1 MKVKIDIISG
11 FLGAGKTT
19 LIKKLINEK
28 LNKEKIVI
36 IENEFGQV
44 GIDGQLLKNASI
56 EVKEINSGCIC
67 CTLVDDFE
75 KAIAEIMHAFGPD
88 RIIIEPSGVG
98 KLSDVIKACET
109 AKAKI
114 KDLLIINAVIT
125 VVDVHRYKL
134 YLPNFSE
141 FYKNQIKHAK
151 TIILSKTA
159 TAKQEIISDV
169 ANSIR
174 SLNPA
179 ANIITT
185 DWDKLEAD
193 KILAVAE
200 QDVAISL
207 EHQMKDIKKVIL
219 KRHSHY
225 HHADEVFE
233 VWSAETPR
241 IFSKNELKDMLGSL
255 NDESAFGLVLRGKG
269 ILQTDDG
276 RWLQFDYLPGEV
288 IVNETDA
295 DYSGRLCIIGSKL
308 KKDML
313 KELFKL

>member
-28 LNKEKIVI
+28 LSEEKIVI

-44 GIDGQLLKNASI
+44 GIDGPLLKSQSL
-56 EVKEINSGCIC
+56 EVREINSGCIC

-75 KAIAEIMHAFGPD
+75 KAIEEVIHTFGPD

-98 KLSDVIKACET
+98 KLSDVIKAC
-109 AKAKI
+109 KADKL
-114 KDLLIINAVIT
+114 KDLLIMNAIIT

-134 YLPNFSE
+134 YLSNFSE

-159 TAKQEIISDV
+159 TAKQEIVSDV
-169 ANSIR
+169 VNSIR
-174 SLNPA
+174 SLNPD

-185 DWDKLEAD
+185 DWDKLEAE
-193 KILAVAE
+193 KMLAVAE
-200 QDVAISL
+200 RDVSMSL
-207 EHQMKDIKKVIL
+207 EHQMKDIKKVLL
-219 KRHSHY
+219 KRHSHN
-225 HHADEVFE
+225 HHADEVFD
-233 VWSAETPR
+233 VWGAETPR
-241 IFSKNELKDMLGSL
+241 IFSQDELKDMLDNL
-255 NDESAFGLVLRGKG
+255 NDEGAFGLVLRGKG
-269 ILQTDDG
+269 ILQTDGG

-288 IVNETDA
+288 IINETDA
-295 DYSGRLCIIGSKL
+295 DYSGRLCIIGTKL
-308 KKDML
+308 NKNRL
-313 KELFKL
+313 TALFKL